1 MRIHD
6 PTIYTA
12 GGYAMASYAMSSATT
27 DSSPVA
33 AATGAVE
40 DELDISPAGQLASQL
55 TSGALWGIDP
65 GSDNAIS
72 TLDFTQARARMQSE
86 FQTEF
91 NQLADEQGIDR
102 SQTFTLTSDA
112 MGKVRVVG
120 NHPDKEQ
127 IEAIFEEN
135 PQLANQ
141 FRGISALSSLL
152 QAAEEA
158 QPFQEAYAKDPYA
171 AVAQYSHLFDDN
183 RQIDYQ
189 MQITGDTIEDLFVG
203 G

>member
-1 MRIHD
+1 MRIGD
-6 PTIYTA
+6 PMAYTV

-33 AATGAVE
+33 AATGAVK
-40 DELDISPAGQLASQL
+40 DQLDISPAGQLASGL
-55 TSGALWGIDP
+55 FAGIDP

-72 TLDFTQARARMQSE
+72 TLDLTQARARMQSE

-91 NQLADEQGIDR
+91 NQLANEQGIDR

-120 NHPDKEQ
+120 DHPDKEQ

-152 QAAEEA
+152 QASEEA
-158 QPFQEAYAKDPYA
+158 LSFQEAYAKDPYA

-183 RQIDYQ
+183 RQVDYQ
-189 MQITGDTIEDLFVG
+189 MQITGDTIEDIFVDG
-203 G
+203 